1 MIQLFLS
8 ICRGAQV
15 WMLIIELDV
24 AVKFQGKQWDLN
36 SPSDSTACAWNSNPV
51 LFKMMHSSIWE
62 ALFVSVSGK
71 SWPTKHSW
79 CKTVL
84 FLPCR
89 SKLDIFSAGMEM
101 YLSNRE
107 VCEYFR
113 LKNSI
118 NCSISLYNLLVFCK
132 ISKAS
137 SKGHPPPG
145 SDTVLM
151 AQTINNRTRNSILLM
166 FLERAD

>member
-15 WMLIIELDV
+15 WMLIIVLDV

-62 ALFVSVSGK
+62 ALFVSSVSGK
-71 SWPTKHSW
+71 SWPTK
-79 CKTVL
+79 VL
-84 FLPCR
+84 ASCFSPCR

-137 SKGHPPPG
+137 SR
-145 SDTVLM
+145 
-151 AQTINNRTRNSILLM
+151 RTSSSRKWRSFNGTNHKQPHKKQYFVDVFGKS
-166 FLERAD
+166 